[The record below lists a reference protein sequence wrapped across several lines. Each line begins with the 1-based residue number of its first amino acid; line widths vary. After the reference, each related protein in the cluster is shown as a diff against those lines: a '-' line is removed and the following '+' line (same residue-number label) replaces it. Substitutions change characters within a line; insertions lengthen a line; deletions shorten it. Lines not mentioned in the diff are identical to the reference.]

1 VRQARDV
8 IVVVA
13 RPGARDPEPRAVVAV
28 VAPEAPARDAVLGTE
43 RAVRWAW
50 ADTTAWYP
58 RLLADG
64 VRVERCLDLRL
75 THRLLRASVATAS
88 SALATGAAGAFDEPA
103 AAPAEPGPAA
113 PTTLFEATDG
123 DAASDEHPGDSSA
136 AVPAELARTPDVD
149 ACLAE
154 LAAQD
159 AAVAGSAI
167 AGSAVAGRL
176 RLLVAG
182 ESAGA
187 LAAAEMRHAGLP
199 WDADVHDEVL
209 RSRLGPRPARG
220 SRPPE
225 MERLAARVRTELD
238 APTLNPDSLPD
249 VLRALRR
256 VGLPVSSTR
265 QWELANLDHPAIAP
279 LLEYKKLS
287 RLHSANG
294 WAWLD
299 EWVVD
304 GRFRPEY
311 VVGGVVTGRWG
322 SSGGGALQIPRT
334 LRTAVRAD
342 PGWRLVV
349 ADAAQLEPRV
359 LAGMAHDE
367 RMAAAGAGRDLYAG
381 IVEAGVVPERALAK
395 VGMLGALYGGTT
407 GASASVLPRLLQ
419 AFPRATGLVEE
430 AARAG
435 ERGEIVSTLLG
446 RSSPRPG
453 AAWLQVQADALDPD
467 ASDGAQ
473 SQARA
478 QTRAWG
484 RFTRNFVVQG
494 TAAEWALCWIAELRR
509 RLWAM
514 GVDEDAPGAV
524 RAPFVGR
531 PHLVY
536 FLHDELVVHCP
547 APFAEAV
554 ADAVVE
560 AATAAGRLLFGSF
573 PIEFPLAVGVA
584 TAYDTAKDTATLRRD
599 APR

>member
-1 VRQARDV
+1 M

-13 RPGARDPEPRAVVAV
+13 RPGAQAPDRRAVAAV
-28 VAPEAPARDAVLGTE
+28 VAPDAPGGDAVLGTE

-50 ADTTAWYP
+50 ADTNAWYP

-75 THRLLRASVATAS
+75 THRLLRSSATTSSSLLATAAS
-88 SALATGAAGAFDEPA
+88 GPFDEPA
-103 AAPAEPGPAA
+103 AAPDEATTHA
-113 PTTLFEATDG
+113 PTTLFDAVDDVAD
-123 DAASDEHPGDSSA
+123 DAAATPGS
-136 AVPAELARTPDVD
+136 PAPIGASGLAGTPDLD

-154 LAAQD
+154 LDAQD
-159 AAVAGSAI
+159 GAVRGSTAP
-167 AGSAVAGRL
+167 GRL

-199 WDADVHDEVL
+199 WDAHVHDEVL
-209 RSRLGPRPARG
+209 RAHLGARPARG
-220 SRPPE
+220 TRPPE
-225 MERLAARVRTELD
+225 MERLAARIRAELD
-238 APTLNPDSLPD
+238 APSLNPDSLPD

-265 QWELANLDHPAIAP
+265 KWELANLDHPAIAP
-279 LLEYKKLS
+279 LLEYKTLS

-299 EWVVD
+299 EWVRD

-322 SSGGGALQIPRT
+322 SSGGGALQIPRL

-435 ERGEIVSTLLG
+435 ERGEVVTTLLG
-446 RSSPRPG
+446 RSSPPPD
-453 AAWLQVQADALDPD
+453 ASWLQAQAAALDPD
-467 ASDGAQ
+467 ATDGAQ

-478 QTRAWG
+478 RTRAWG

-514 GVDEDAPGAV
+514 GAEQDAPGAV

-547 APFAEAV
+547 AGLADDV
-554 ADAVVE
+554 ADAVVD
-560 AATAAGRLLFGSF
+560 AAASAGRLLFGGF
-573 PIEFPLAVGVA
+573 PVEFPLSVGVA
-584 TAYDTAKDTATLRRD
+584 QAYDQAKDAAALRRD
-599 APR
+599 PRR

>member
-1 VRQARDV
+1 M
-8 IVVVA
+8 
-13 RPGARDPEPRAVVAV
+13 
-28 VAPEAPARDAVLGTE
+28 RDAVLGAE
-43 RAVRWAW
+43 RAVRWTW
-50 ADTTAWYP
+50 ADTGAWYP

-75 THRLLRASVATAS
+75 THRILRSSSATSS
-88 SALATGAAGAFDEPA
+88 SALARGPAGPFDEAAAGP
-103 AAPAEPGPAA
+103 PTPPH
-113 PTTLFEATDG
+113 PVTTLFEAVDEDTSGGG
-123 DAASDEHPGDSSA
+123 DAPTAPTVRPGEHVG
-136 AVPAELARTPDVD
+136 PDLD

-154 LAAQD
+154 LHAQD
-159 AAVAGSAI
+159 AAVTGSATP
-167 AGSAVAGRL
+167 GRL

-187 LAAAEMRHAGLP
+187 LAAAEMRHTGLP
-199 WDADVHDEVL
+199 WDPVTHDEVL
-209 RSRLGPRPARG
+209 RSHLGPRPEAGR
-220 SRPPE
+220 RPHE
-225 MERLAARVRTELD
+225 MERRAATIRAALD
-238 APTLNPDSLPD
+238 APALNPDSLPH

-256 VGLPVSSTR
+256 VGLDVSSTR
-265 QWELANLDHPAIAP
+265 KWELAGVDHPAIAP
-279 LLEYKKLS
+279 LLEYKSLS

-299 EWVVD
+299 EWVHD

-322 SSGGGALQIPRT
+322 SSGGGALQIPRV

-381 IVEAGVVPERALAK
+381 IVEAGVVPDRALAK

-407 GASASVLPRLLQ
+407 GASASVLPRLLH

-435 ERGEIVSTLLG
+435 ERGEVVSTLLG
-446 RSSPRPG
+446 RSSPRPD
-453 AAWLQVQADALDPD
+453 AAWARAQADALDPD

-473 SQARA
+473 AQARA
-478 QTRAWG
+478 RTRAWG

-514 GVDEDAPGAV
+514 GTVPDAPGEV
-524 RAPFVGR
+524 RPPFVGR

-547 APFAEAV
+547 AALADEV

-560 AATAAGRLLFGSF
+560 AASAAGRLLFGDF
-573 PIEFPLAVGVA
+573 PVEFPLAVGVA
-584 TAYDTAKDTATLRRD
+584 QAYDTAKDAATLRRD
-599 APR
+599 PRH

>member
-1 VRQARDV
+1 M

-13 RPGARDPEPRAVVAV
+13 RPGEPGSPPDAGPDADAAPGRRPVVAV
-28 VAPEAPARDAVLGTE
+28 REAGARVLGPE

-50 ADTTAWYP
+50 ADTRAWYP

-75 THRLLRASVATAS
+75 THRLLRRSASCASSDLATAPPGPFDTPS
-88 SALATGAAGAFDEPA
+88 PDEPA
-103 AAPAEPGPAA
+103 PASPAAQTLFDAVADDGTGAPAPVEQAPAGGP
-113 PTTLFEATDG
+113 D
-123 DAASDEHPGDSSA
+123 
-136 AVPAELARTPDVD
+136 LA

-154 LAAQD
+154 LDAQD
-159 AAVAGSAI
+159 AAVA
-167 AGSAVAGRL
+167 AGTAPGRL

-187 LAAAEMRHAGLP
+187 LVAAEMHHTGLP
-199 WDADVHDEVL
+199 WDAAVHDEVL
-209 RSRLGPRPARG
+209 RGLLGERPAHG
-220 SRPPE
+220 ERPPE
-225 MERLAARVRTELD
+225 MARLASEVRAALD

-256 VGLPVSSTR
+256 VGLAVSSTR
-265 QWELANLDHPAIAP
+265 QWELEGVDHPAIAP
-279 LLEYKKLS
+279 LLAYKKLS

-299 EWVVD
+299 TWVPD

-322 SSGGGALQIPRT
+322 SSGGGALQIPRL

-359 LAGMAHDE
+359 LAGMARDE
-367 RMAAAGAGRDLYAG
+367 RMAAAGAGRDLYGG

-407 GASASVLPRLLQ
+407 GASAAVLPRLLQ
-419 AFPRATGLVEE
+419 AFPAAVGLVEE

-435 ERGEIVSTLLG
+435 ERGEVVSTLLG
-446 RSSPRPG
+446 RSSPRPDE
-453 AAWLQVQADALDPD
+453 AWSRVQAEALDPD
-467 ASDGAQ
+467 ASDREQ
-473 SQARA
+473 SRARA
-478 QTRAWG
+478 QTRSWG

-494 TAAEWALCWIAELRR
+494 TAAEWALCWLAELRR
-509 RLWAM
+509 RLWAL
-514 GVDEDAPGAV
+514 GADAGAPGLV
-524 RAPFVGR
+524 RPPFQGR

-536 FLHDELVVHCP
+536 FLHDEVVVHAP
-547 APFAEAV
+547 ASCADEV
-554 ADAVVE
+554 AAQVAG
-560 AATAAGRLLFGSF
+560 AATAAGRLLFGDF
-573 PIEFPLAVGVA
+573 PVDFPLSVGVA
-584 TAYDTAKDTATLRRD
+584 PTYADAKEAARLVVGVPGRG
-599 APR
+599 